1 MQTAVAYARFSSD
14 NQREESIDAQVR
26 AIQEY
31 CTQNDIE
38 LLKIYSD
45 EAMSGTTDDRPQF
58 QKMIEEVE
66 NINYVIV
73 HKLDRFA
80 RNRYDSAVNKR
91 KLRDKGIRVI
101 SVLERFDDSPESV
114 MLESIIEGMNEYY
127 SLNLSREVK
136 KGHRENALKAK
147 HNGGSP
153 PLGYD
158 VDKDLYYIINEDE
171 AIIVRLI
178 YKLYCDGHGYGKI
191 IDILS
196 SNGYR
201 TKVGN
206 EFGKNSLYEILR
218 NEKYRGVYLYN
229 RRKRMDKSYNNHKN
243 SPNMIRIEDAMPKI
257 IDDVTWENVRDKRDV
272 NKRKGGSFSSK
283 FTYLLSGKLQHD
295 CGAVMNGTVKTNK
308 KSDNQVYYYRCE
320 DKDCNIKPKSIQV
333 NNIEP
338 FVINALTTYLF
349 NSDSTFAKEM
359 YKRVNSKDDVAEF
372 ELLKKRLDKI
382 VREEDKI
389 TEAVVKGLLND
400 SLIAK
405 NNDLQEQKTA
415 ITIKI
420 NNLKSD
426 HKSYTMSEINE
437 YMKKYADLKDFD
449 REAQKKVI
457 DIFVHKVILTEDR
470 VRILLY
476 PNPFG
481 GRAQDNGA
489 SHPDHQ
495 YSRHLIIEMPRV
507 A

>member
-14 NQREESIDAQVR
+14 NQREESIDAQIR
-26 AIQEY
+26 AIKDY
-31 CTQNDIE
+31 CAQNDIE

-45 EAMSGTTDDRPQF
+45 EAMTGTNDDRPQF
-58 QKMIEEVE
+58 QKMLEEVE
-66 NINYVIV
+66 NIDYVIV

-91 KLRDKGIRVI
+91 KLRDKGARVK
-101 SVLERFDDSPESV
+101 SVLEQFDDSPESV

-147 HNGGSP
+147 HNGGRP

-158 VDKDLYYIINEDE
+158 VDENLNYIINEDE
-171 AIIVRLI
+171 AVIVRLI
-178 YKLYCDGHGYGKI
+178 FKLYSDGYGYLKI
-191 IDILS
+191 IDILN

-201 TKVGN
+201 SKVGK

-229 RRKRMDKSYNNHKN
+229 RRKRMGNSYNNHKDN
-243 SPNMIRIEDAMPKI
+243 ENKIRIEDAMPKI
-257 IDDVTWENVRDKRDV
+257 IDDTTWENVRDKRED
-272 NKRKGGSFSSK
+272 NKRKGGSFRSK
-283 FTYLLSGKLQHD
+283 FVYLLSGKLQHD
-295 CGAVMNGTVKTNK
+295 CGSIMTGTVKTNK
-308 KSDNQVYYYRCE
+308 KSDTPVYYYRCE
-320 DKDCNIKPKSIQV
+320 DKDCSIKPKSIQV

-338 FVINALTTYLF
+338 FVINALTTYIF
-349 NSDSTFAKEM
+349 NPDSTFAKEM
-359 YKRVNSKDDVAEF
+359 FNKVNSKDDVAEF

-400 SLIAK
+400 SLISK
-405 NNDLQEQKTA
+405 NKDLQEQKTA

-426 HKSYTMSEINE
+426 HRSYTMDEINE
-437 YMKKYADLKDFD
+437 YMQKYADLKDYD
-449 REAQKKVI
+449 REAQKRVI
-457 DIFVHKVILTEDR
+457 DMFVYKVVLTEDR
-470 VRILLY
+470 VRIILY

-481 GRAQDNGA
+481 TRAQDNGD
-489 SHPDHQ
+489 SHPDQ
-495 YSRHLIIEMPRV
+495 FKRVSRKG
-507 A
+507 